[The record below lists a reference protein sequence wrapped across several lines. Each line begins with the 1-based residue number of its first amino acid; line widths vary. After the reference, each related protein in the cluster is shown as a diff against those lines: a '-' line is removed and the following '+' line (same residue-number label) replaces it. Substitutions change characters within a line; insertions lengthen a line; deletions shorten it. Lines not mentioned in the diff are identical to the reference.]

1 MNAALNYYAPG
12 DAIPVQRFLKERK
25 LAKYFSRE
33 TAAAVVSLGELLEK
47 FPAGRAAPAYYG
59 MGVVDHES
67 FGLDIIAA
75 SSAGEGGS
83 FSQKLFAE
91 EGFMSVP
98 PLNQFKVLY
107 NMPLCFA
114 SIVFGLKGDNAVIY
128 SSAAGLIRQALLAP
142 SFPVLLGA
150 GKSCADGSVRAGFAL
165 ASREELEAL
174 LPRAGDKE
182 AIDIFPGSAPH
193 G

>member
-1 MNAALNYYAPG
+1 MNSILNYYAPG
-12 DAIPVQRFLKERK
+12 DKIPVERFLKERK

-33 TAAAVVSLGELLEK
+33 TAAAVVSLGELLQRT
-47 FPAGRAAPAYYG
+47 PADKAAPAYYG

-67 FGLDIIAA
+67 FGLDAIAA
-75 SSAGEGGS
+75 ASAGEGGG
-83 FSQKLFAE
+83 FSQKLFVE

-114 SIVFGLKGDNAVIY
+114 SIVFGLTGDNAVIY
-128 SSAAGLIRQALLAP
+128 SSAAGLLRQALLAP

-150 GKSCADGSVRAGFAL
+150 GKSYTDGSVRACFAL
-165 ASREELEAL
+165 AGREELEAL
-174 LPRAGDKE
+174 LPLAGDKE
-182 AIDIFPGSAPH
+182 AIEIFTLERP
-193 G
+193 